1 MPNFEFV
8 LDRIVVFESD
18 FDEACAVA
26 REAADEY
33 FSPEAILSW
42 PAAEDSGMCWVFEV
56 SFP

>member
-1 MPNFEFV
+1 MPNFEIV
-8 LDRIVVFESD
+8 LDSVVVFESD

-42 PAAEDSGMCWVFEV
+42 PAVGDSGVCYVFEV